1 VRNELTLAHAH
12 PPAQHLSA
20 KEVAPFVEE
29 EHKAES
35 KKRAREGEQR
45 EGAAAVGH
53 GGLVAGREK
62 RQRLL
67 LHLLGRV

>member
-1 VRNELTLAHAH
+1 
-12 PPAQHLSA
+12 LSE

-29 EHKAES
+29 EQNADS
-35 KKRAREGEQR
+35 KKRARDGEER
-45 EGAAAVGH
+45 EGAAAVGN

-67 LHLLGRV
+67 VRMLGRSA